1 MQKYLI
7 FVGASGTGK
16 STVKNI
22 LTKLAPATF
31 VNVEQY
37 TTRKRRDREPP
48 QAYHFVTDEQYEA
61 EKDKLIGCCTI
72 NGKHYGSI
80 PTPLY
85 DTRTGI
91 IVLNNEG
98 LDDFLQK
105 IDRNK
110 VAFRVVGIHRSL
122 EEAIKVRGEERS
134 EEYIRN
140 EYEIYKRADYTF
152 ENDYEQ
158 ISMQALVQMFQKF
171 DELLNHE
178 SQLKDTDEWLR
189 THLTTLP
196 A

>member
-22 LTKLAPATF
+22 LTQFAPMTF

-37 TTRKRRDREPP
+37 TTRKRRDRESPS
-48 QAYHFVTDEQYEA
+48 AYKFVSEEQFA
-61 EKDKLIGCCTI
+61 EEQSKLIGCCTI

-80 PTPLY
+80 PTPMF

-98 LDDFLQK
+98 LDDFIAK
-105 IDRNK
+105 IDRSK
-110 VAFRVVGIHRSL
+110 VTYKIVGIHRSL
-122 EEAIKVRGEERS
+122 EEALKVRGEERS

-140 EYEIYKRADYTF
+140 EFEIYKRAEYVF
-152 ENDYEQ
+152 ENDYEK
-158 ISMQALVQMFQKF
+158 IAMKSLVDMFSRF
-171 DELLNHE
+171 DKLMSLE
-178 SQLKDTDEWLR
+178 SELKDTDEWLR

>member
-22 LTKLAPATF
+22 LTQFAPMTF

-48 QAYHFVTDEQYEA
+48 AAYKFVTDEQFDA
-61 EKDKLIGCCTI
+61 EKDKLIGCCNI
-72 NGKHYGSI
+72 NGKRYGSI
-80 PTPLY
+80 PIPMY

-98 LDDFLQK
+98 LDDFINK
-105 IDRNK
+105 IDRSK
-110 VAFRVVGIHRSL
+110 ITYKIVGIHRSI
-122 EEAIKVRGEERS
+122 EEAIKVRGGERS

-140 EYEIYKRADYTF
+140 EFKIYERAEYVF
-152 ENDYEQ
+152 ENDYER
-158 ISMQALVQMFQKF
+158 IAMKSVVDMFSKF
-171 DELLNHE
+171 DKMMSLE
-178 SQLKDTDEWLR
+178 SELKDTDEWLR

>member
-22 LTKLAPATF
+22 LTQFAPMTF

-37 TTRKRRDREPP
+37 TTRKRRDREP
-48 QAYHFVTDEQYEA
+48 QNAYKFVTDEQFAA
-61 EKDKLIGCCTI
+61 EESKLIGCCSI
-72 NGKHYGSI
+72 NGKRYGSI
-80 PTPLY
+80 PIPMY

-98 LDDFLQK
+98 LDDFINK
-105 IDRNK
+105 IDRSK
-110 VAFRVVGIHRSL
+110 VTYRIAGIHRSL
-122 EEAIKVRGEERS
+122 EEAIKVRGEERT

-140 EYEIYKRADYTF
+140 EFKIYDRADYIF
-152 ENDYEQ
+152 ENDYEK
-158 ISMQALVQMFQKF
+158 IAMKAMIDMFSKF
-171 DELLNHE
+171 DKMMNLESELKE
-178 SQLKDTDEWLR
+178 TDEWLR